1 MPTSSS
7 FSTDNQYIKYRIIVT
22 ESNISIPNN
31 TSSVNAKVDA
41 WRTNTGY
48 TTYGTGTCYCTING
62 TKYSQSIG
70 TSQKIT
76 HNSHTVLF
84 NRTVSVRHGADGK
97 KTIGVSAYIKHQKFN
112 SSSHGFNVKLADI
125 PRQANIVTAEPFT
138 DEGTPSFTYNNLAGD
153 IVESIRAGITL
164 DAGILDNPIIAYR
177 DVNRDE
183 ASFTFELT
191 NEEREALRQATPN
204 RAVTSAYYVLESVIA
219 NVTYYSVVGVNLT
232 IVNAEP
238 IITGA
243 RYEDVNPTT
252 RAITNPDFTQIIQ
265 GYSSINFYIDTLTAQ
280 KYATLRAITVK
291 CFRSTITKYYNNP
304 VTSDSNL
311 DINLGTID
319 SSSDIVAEVTLEDSR
334 GYKTTVNLPIT
345 MLAWALPNAIIT
357 CARKNNFYSETDIN
371 VNGNYSSLDNKNQ
384 LSLSFR
390 YKERGSSAWSNYITL
405 TDEVTYTAYLD
416 NTKEFDIQVL
426 VADLIGSVTYNLT
439 LDKGVPIVLFDRL
452 KKSIGVNKIPEVN
465 NGIDAEGDIKT
476 EGNLEAGG
484 NISGT
489 KLFVDNISVSDI
501 SDQFTITK
509 TSGNWS
515 VKEIKAVKSGNIV
528 QIRIAFGGNGSSVS
542 AGSNGFAGTM
552 TAGKLPLISVKLI
565 AYYNNAPLFLN
576 IDPDGAMT
584 ARVTAVSVTVT
595 TTGTLNMTGTYIT
608 SD

>member
-7 FSTDNQYIKYRIIVT
+7 FSTDNQYIKYRIVVT

-183 ASFTFELT
+183 TSFTFELT

-204 RAVTSAYYVLESVIA
+204 RAVTTAYYVLESVID

-265 GYSSINFYIDTLTAQ
+265 GYSSINFHIDTLTAQ
-280 KYATLRAITVK
+280 KYATLRAITIK
-291 CFRSTITKYYNNP
+291 CFRTTTTQYYNNP

-319 SSSDIVAEVTLEDSR
+319 SSSDIVAEVILEDSR

-390 YKERGSSAWSNYITL
+390 YKERGSSSWSNYIPL

-501 SDQFTITK
+501 SDQFAITK

-542 AGSNGFAGTM
+542 AGSNGFVGTM
-552 TAGKLPLISVKLI
+552 TRGKLPLVSVKLI

-576 IDPDGAMT
+576 IEPDGAMT